1 VAILGL
7 QSEAE
12 VLAEIVAQSP
22 STVTSAIAIFEA
34 ALAIA
39 CQNRST
45 VEEAEQDVGDVITVT
60 GIEVLSVTDSD
71 ATQALAAFSRYGK
84 GRGHPAQLNMGDCFA
99 YALAKRRKAA
109 LLFKGQDFGRTDTEA
124 ARPPRPG
131 P

>member
-1 VAILGL
+1 MAILGL

-39 CQNRST
+39 RQNRST

-60 GIEVLSVTDSD
+60 GIDVLSVTD
-71 ATQALAAFSRYGK
+71 F
-84 GRGHPAQLNMGDCFA
+84 
-99 YALAKRRKAA
+99 
-109 LLFKGQDFGRTDTEA
+109 
-124 ARPPRPG
+124 
-131 P
+131 

>member
-1 VAILGL
+1 MAILGL

-39 CQNRST
+39 RQNRST
-45 VEEAEQDVGDVITVT
+45 VEEAEQDVRDFITAT

-71 ATQALAAFSRYGK
+71 ATRALAAFSRYGK

-99 YALAKRRKAA
+99 YALAKRRKAS
-109 LLFKGQDFGRTDTEA
+109 LLFKGQDFGRTDIEA
-124 ARPPRPG
+124 ACPPRSG